1 MAGHTVPGQCQFCEV
16 PLGRVE
22 LRSCPW
28 HRALEAYALV
38 LAQGFVEVAPETP
51 KVGDEAIAPA
61 FLDWMGSEDKG
72 ETAKRRAD
80 VFWPPD
86 LTSEESLRL
95 WVVSTDL
102 ILRLIEESTA
112 THLARL
118 DDLVLT
124 QTERAWLLGEVL
136 GYIRASREQQG
147 DKVSLESTDAAG
159 GTYRTTRGRLRKTT
173 ERFRLTISDFGS
185 IEETTIR

>member
-1 MAGHTVPGQCQFCEV
+1 M
-16 PLGRVE
+16 GRHS
-22 LRSCPW
+22 LI
-28 HRALEAYALV
+28 
-38 LAQGFVEVAPETP
+38 G
-51 KVGDEAIAPA
+51 
-61 FLDWMGSEDKG
+61 MGSEDKG

-112 THLARL
+112 THLPRL
-118 DDLVLT
+118 EDLILT

-136 GYIRASREQQG
+136 RYIRASREQQG

-173 ERFRLTISDFGS
+173 QRFRLTISDFGS
-185 IEETTIR
+185 IEETMIPAA